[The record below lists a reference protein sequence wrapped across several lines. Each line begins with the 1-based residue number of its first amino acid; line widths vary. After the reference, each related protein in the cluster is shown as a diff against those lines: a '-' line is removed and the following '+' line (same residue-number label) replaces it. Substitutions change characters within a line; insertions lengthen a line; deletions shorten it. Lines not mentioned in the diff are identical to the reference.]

1 MGPLKGPSGHS
12 LGHQAACHQEPSA
25 RLCRQHLVTS
35 LLLLATLLRSI
46 HSDAS
51 EDQSWVSSP
60 NSNTDKLYD
69 PRQGDLAFGP
79 WVPHQKNN
87 KNNKQTDKHTK
98 NKPMGKQK
106 DCYSVILKC
115 GSSSDV

>member
-1 MGPLKGPSGHS
+1 MGPLKGPSGYS
-12 LGHQAACHQEPSA
+12 LGHRAACHQELSA

-35 LLLLATLLRSI
+35 FLLQATLLRSI

-51 EDQSWVSSP
+51 EDQGWVSSP
-60 NSNTDKLYD
+60 DSNADELCD
-69 PRQGDLAFGP
+69 PRQGHLAFGP

-87 KNNKQTDKHTK
+87 KDNKQTDKHTK

-115 GSSSDV
+115 GSPRDV